1 VVEVSSAEWDADERR
16 WKYRILVQKRVAA
29 ATNKTATSSSPQP
42 QRSSFTTA
50 FTWRSVADFFWLE
63 QALQREFQG
72 ALLLPLLSVAL
83 GAAAGQ
89 IMGNTT
95 TSATSNS
102 SSVASEMPVE
112 SERLKHWLS
121 DVLNGVRGCG
131 EWQLPI
137 QQQQQQQL
145 LAFPQVD
152 VIRCESVETFLYR
165 NPNGGTLGE
174 AVQAASQQRDS
185 HTNARADAST
195 PTPAAFHCGGAAAD
209 RVRRSLRCNDAPII
223 GGGPKRSGRLSS
235 SGGGGEDAMDGPPS
249 MLQALMDT
257 VAMPLDL
264 CVGPAPMTPHSASS
278 SQRHRDSSGNGSPH
292 RKSKKHHRH
301 QQQPHF
307 KAPNYSSRA
316 LGTAADLSI
325 EDSFVETSSAA
336 SMVGSLQESGGGVV
350 HFELLNAEKDL
361 ALNYRKTALGALEK
375 LHTLHDEEEKLAV
388 AWRRFAV
395 ALSNLFCHEKDVE
408 HATLGDMK
416 VKKDQMPYRKI
427 DKKSVED
434 CLRDMARQ
442 KAERS
447 TPALVALSSML
458 HAYVADLSAVP
469 PSVDLYSK
477 AVAELVSSSSSAPS
491 SSKSSDSG
499 DNRSS
504 SSCSTSSS
512 ASEKDP
518 LRATKN
524 WEELKEWTVKSLN
537 RTNIRATKARAA
549 TTTRTGGGDSVD
561 ANSLESGHSRQLA
574 LKRHERQRR
583 LMTNEKLLKLSLTTM
598 FRTTP
603 FRVSRMA
610 WRYWNTEASQCAL
623 LNSAAAALRS
633 EVDAVV
639 SKSLVSKMLM
649 RHTKEEKEDCAC
661 ELDLIQRIVNLGK
674 WKKFISSAD
683 SQTDGSVSL
692 STIDNETI
700 EVDNEEMNEDRSMA
714 MLRDAALDVARQ
726 RIGRWDAAVAT
737 AIMKAVGVSDPNVRV
752 EETTKDLR
760 LVRKYAIGLRE
771 NVDRCVEAVRMLHHV
786 VAATAESQQ
795 QQQQQQ
801 QHSANALSIPSGMK
815 SGPSPPPTKSQLS
828 SRRAE
833 FLDELCLLFSG
844 TVVGKE
850 AKERRSLAS
859 RAVLTNAGIDTSDP
873 FGWIPAA
880 TAAATKNRRATL
892 LSQGRVGDLALR
904 YNSARDTQV
913 EWLLESLNGLLNEY
927 YQRVEAIE
935 SYVYMEC
942 LGIQLEKHFSAKRAV
957 ALSSFEKKTDLTAAI
972 NVATRKRMKKL
983 EAELQK
989 KLDQLGPDVSH
1000 TTVKETK
1007 EAHLDS
1013 KSLKS
1018 DLHDLAVRRLMR
1030 ARESSTERVTTIMSL
1045 WAKEE
1050 EVQATEELK
1059 ALGEAMATLERLVC
1073 KEDFER

>member
-1 VVEVSSAEWDADERR
+1 
-16 WKYRILVQKRVAA
+16 
-29 ATNKTATSSSPQP
+29 
-42 QRSSFTTA
+42 
-50 FTWRSVADFFWLE
+50 
-63 QALQREFQG
+63 
-72 ALLLPLLSVAL
+72 
-83 GAAAGQ
+83 
-89 IMGNTT
+89 M
-95 TSATSNS
+95 
-102 SSVASEMPVE
+102 
-112 SERLKHWLS
+112 
-121 DVLNGVRGCG
+121 
-131 EWQLPI
+131 I
-137 QQQQQQQL
+137 Q
-145 LAFPQVD
+145 
-152 VIRCESVETFLYR
+152 CESVETFLYR

-174 AVQAASQQRDS
+174 AVQAASKQR
-185 HTNARADAST
+185 TTRADAST
-195 PTPAAFHCGGAAAD
+195 PTPAAFQCGGVAAD
-209 RVRRSLRCNDAPII
+209 RVRRSLRCNDAPIGGDG
-223 GGGPKRSGRLSS
+223 GGGPKKSGRTGS

-278 SQRHRDSSGNGSPH
+278 SQRHRGNGNGSGKGSPQ
-292 RKSKKHHRH
+292 RKSKKHHH
-301 QQQPHF
+301 QQQQPHF

-336 SMVGSLQESGGGVV
+336 SLVGSLQESGGGVI

-388 AWRRFAV
+388 AWRRFGV

-427 DKKSVED
+427 DKKAVED
-434 CLRDMARQ
+434 SLRDMARQ

-477 AVAELVSSSSSAPS
+477 AVSELVSSSSSAPS

-499 DNRSS
+499 DIRSS
-504 SSCSTSSS
+504 SSGSTSSS

-518 LRATKN
+518 LRAAKN
-524 WEELKEWTVKSLN
+524 WEELKEWTVKSLKKA
-537 RTNIRATKARAA
+537 NIRTTKARAA
-549 TTTRTGGGDSVD
+549 MTTRTGGDSVD
-561 ANSLESGHSRQLA
+561 ANSLESEHSRHLA
-574 LKRHERQRR
+574 LKRNEQQRR
-583 LMTNEKLLKLSLTTM
+583 LMTNAKLLRISLTTM

-649 RHTKEEKEDCAC
+649 RHTKEEKADCAC

-674 WKKFISSAD
+674 WKKFTSSAD

-795 QQQQQQ
+795 QQQ
-801 QHSANALSIPSGMK
+801 HSAKALSIPSSME

-833 FLDELCLLFSG
+833 FLDELCLLLSG

-850 AKERRSLAS
+850 AKEPRSLAS

-892 LSQGRVGDLALR
+892 LTQGRVGDLALR
-904 YNSARDTQV
+904 YISVRDTQV
-913 EWLLESLNGLLNEY
+913 EWLLDSLNGLLNEY

-942 LGIQLEKHFSAKRAV
+942 LGIQLEKHFSAKRAG

-972 NVATRKRMKKL
+972 NVATRKRMQKL

-1013 KSLKS
+1013 KNLKS